1 MNIIKIIK
9 EFADF
14 KIRSKRWSEME
25 AKKKEAEMKAK
36 ETGRT
41 HYVVNVDG
49 KPLVMNSQV
58 VKVLKKRRMID
69 KNYFAPMEA
78 IYTAKF

>member
-1 MNIIKIIK
+1 M
-9 EFADF
+9 ERA
-14 KIRSKRWSEME
+14 KRNSINRT
-25 AKKKEAEMKAK
+25 K

-49 KPLVMNSQV
+49 KPLVMNSHV

>member
-1 MNIIKIIK
+1 MNIITIINDSLLRMQRRYIM
-9 EFADF
+9 ERA
-14 KIRSKRWSEME
+14 KRN
-25 AKKKEAEMKAK
+25 AINRTK

>member
-1 MNIIKIIK
+1 MNIITIINDSLLRMQRRYVM
-9 EFADF
+9 ERA
-14 KIRSKRWSEME
+14 KRN
-25 AKKKEAEMKAK
+25 AINRTK

>member
-1 MNIIKIIK
+1 MQRRYVM
-9 EFADF
+9 ERA
-14 KIRSKRWSEME
+14 KRN
-25 AKKKEAEMKAK
+25 AINRTK

>member
-1 MNIIKIIK
+1 M
-9 EFADF
+9 ERA
-14 KIRSKRWSEME
+14 KRN
-25 AKKKEAEMKAK
+25 AINRTK

-49 KPLVMNSQV
+49 KPLVMNSHV

>member
-1 MNIIKIIK
+1 MNIITIINDSLLRMQRRYIM
-9 EFADF
+9 ERA
-14 KIRSKRWSEME
+14 KRN
-25 AKKKEAEMKAK
+25 AINRTK

-58 VKVLKKRRMID
+58 VKVLKKKRIID

>member
-1 MNIIKIIK
+1 MNIITIINDSLLRMQRRYVM
-9 EFADF
+9 ERA
-14 KIRSKRWSEME
+14 KRN
-25 AKKKEAEMKAK
+25 AINRTK

-58 VKVLKKRRMID
+58 VKVLKKKRIID

>member
-1 MNIIKIIK
+1 MNIITNINDSLLRMQRRYVM
-9 EFADF
+9 ERA
-14 KIRSKRWSEME
+14 KRN
-25 AKKKEAEMKAK
+25 AINRTK

-49 KPLVMNSQV
+49 KPLVMNSHV

>member
-1 MNIIKIIK
+1 MNIITIINDSLLRMQRRYVM
-9 EFADF
+9 ERA
-14 KIRSKRWSEME
+14 KRN
-25 AKKKEAEMKAK
+25 AINRTK

-49 KPLVMNSQV
+49 KPLVMNSHV

>member
-1 MNIIKIIK
+1 M
-9 EFADF
+9 ERA
-14 KIRSKRWSEME
+14 KRN
-25 AKKKEAEMKAK
+25 AINRTK

-58 VKVLKKRRMID
+58 VKVLKKKRIID

>member
-1 MNIIKIIK
+1 M
-9 EFADF
+9 ERA
-14 KIRSKRWSEME
+14 KRN
-25 AKKKEAEMKAK
+25 AINRTK